1 MAIKES
7 DFDVLG
13 PHEVRHRAT
22 GATWKGGP
30 YTTPEHSG
38 VSLTEDRGR
47 AGQEHFPTADELRPY
62 AVALLHKL
70 AKQGQKRKLAGLAA
84 LGAFFR
90 NLFKK
95 RKGG

>member
-22 GATWKGGP
+22 GATWRGGP
-30 YTTPEHSG
+30 YTTPKHSG
-38 VSLTEDRGR
+38 VSLTENRGR

-70 AKQGQKRKLAGLAA
+70 AKQRQKRK
-84 LGAFFR
+84 
-90 NLFKK
+90 
-95 RKGG
+95 